1 MLDRDIIKNVFFD
14 LDHTLWD
21 FEKNSLLTFERVFE
35 EMKIKIALEKFLFS
49 YNRFNHFFW
58 KLYREN
64 KITHLDLR
72 KKRLIHAFNAIH
84 HNLEENKILK
94 ISDLYIRYLSTYTYL
109 FDGAFPLLKELKE
122 KYKLHIITNGFD
134 LVQHHKIQNSGLSP
148 YFDKII
154 TAEKVGFRKPNPL
167 IFKYAIEVTCASFS
181 NSLMIGDSFEAD
193 ILGAMSQGMG
203 AIHFNSH
210 NEPHHDKCPIV
221 TKLEQIQNLI

>member
-1 MLDRDIIKNVFFD
+1 MLNKDIIQNIFFD

-21 FEKNSLLTFERVFE
+21 FEKNSSLTFERVFE
-35 EMKIKIALEKFLFS
+35 EMKIKIPLEKFLSS
-49 YNRFNHFFW
+49 YNQFNHFFW

-64 KITHLDLR
+64 KITQIDLR
-72 KKRLIHAFNAIH
+72 QKRLIHTFNAIDF
-84 HNLEENKILK
+84 NLDENKIIK

-109 FDGAFPLLKELKE
+109 FDGAFPLLNELKE

-154 TAEKVGFRKPNPL
+154 TAEKVGFKKPNPL
-167 IFKYAIEVTCASFS
+167 IFKYAIEVANASFS

-193 ILGAMSQGMG
+193 ILGSLKQGMG